1 MFMKRRSSRRRVMAE
16 VAVRRPTLRSWPQ
29 TAVRETG
36 AAVAGPLAWIAIFA
50 VAGLLT
56 SVNRDVT

>member
-1 MFMKRRSSRRRVMAE
+1 MAAGAVQGPAQRSG
-16 VAVRRPTLRSWPQ
+16 PQ
-29 TAVRETG
+29 TVARKTA
-36 AAVAGPLAWIAIFA
+36 AAVAAPLAWIAAAA

>member
-1 MFMKRRSSRRRVMAE
+1 MAE
-16 VAVRRPTLRSWPQ
+16 VAVRGPVQRSGPQ
-29 TAVRETG
+29 TAARETA

>member
-1 MFMKRRSSRRRVMAE
+1 MAE
-16 VAVRRPTLRSWPQ
+16 VAVRGPAQRSGPQ
-29 TAVRETG
+29 TAARETA
-36 AAVAGPLAWIAIFA
+36 AAVAGPLAWIGLFA